1 MDLKLRYYDQIRKS
15 GHRLTDNRIAMIEIL
30 ENNHF
35 TFKQIQVEM
44 KKKGFNNVATI
55 YNNLEFLVREK
66 IIAELHIANTIYY
79 DLAMDNPG
87 HSNDSHIH
95 INVIDKEE
103 ITEINDTDIFE
114 YIMCHEK
121 LKDLNIDSIQI
132 VIDAKSKDAN

>member
-103 ITEINDTDIFE
+103 ITEINDIDIFE
-114 YIMCHEK
+114 YITCHEK
-121 LKDLNIDSIQI
+121 LKHLNIDSIQI